1 MNGAERIGPQAM
13 MGLREAAEAVGGKL
27 RGAPVRFSGVTTDS
41 RKVQPGD
48 LFVALKG
55 ERFDGN
61 AYVGEAASHGAV
73 AAFTTRL
80 VEGALPMPQVVVADT
95 ESDLKANRGSL
106 WDTGKVASNDDAVA
120 YVENRATPGLNVAL
134 IRRALDCRNASQDP
148 SLLFADR
155 LQLSSLIDICARLG
169 RT

>member
-1 MNGAERIGPQAM
+1 MNGAERIGLQAM

-41 RKVQPGD
+41 RKVHAGD

-61 AYVGEAASHGAV
+61 EYVGEAAARGAV

-80 VEGALPMPQVVVADT
+80 WDSALPMPQVVVADT
-95 ESDLKANRGSL
+95 DLE
-106 WDTGKVASNDDAVA
+106 T
-120 YVENRATPGLNVAL
+120 
-134 IRRALDCRNASQDP
+134 I
-148 SLLFADR
+148 AD
-155 LQLSSLIDICARLG
+155 LG
-169 RT
+169 RMSELLAQRGYSTQDVERIMWRNFVEFFRHAWGVRE